1 MLPSDTVA
9 RKDIPMK
16 PDIEE
21 FQERFPAFRD
31 IPDGELRILLDALET
46 ANVAAG
52 TELVS
57 PRQPNDAL
65 ALIWSGRLRV
75 LLEAGSQSFV
85 LGYHEA
91 GNWVGEMGLVEPAP
105 AIAEVTAVEDS
116 VVLRLPRAHFLAL
129 RREHPA
135 LTSRVLQIIN
145 RRLTQRLR
153 DTVAPVEE
161 HREQASEEKDRWFE
175 ELGRRITG
183 VK

>member
-1 MLPSDTVA
+1 
-9 RKDIPMK
+9 MK

-21 FQERFPAFRD
+21 FKLQFPAFRD
-31 IPDGELRILLDALET
+31 FPAGELRTLFDALEMD
-46 ANVAAG
+46 AVAEG
-52 TELVS
+52 IEIVS
-57 PRQPNDAL
+57 PRQPNDSL

-91 GNWVGEMGLVEPAP
+91 GSWVGELGLIDPAP
-105 AIAEVTAVEDS
+105 AIAEVTAVEDT
-116 VVLRLPRAHFLAL
+116 VLLRLPRDRFLAL

-135 LTSRVLQIIN
+135 LTSRLLQLIN

-161 HREQASEEKDRWFE
+161 HREQASQEKDRWFE

>member
-1 MLPSDTVA
+1 
-9 RKDIPMK
+9 MK
-16 PDIEE
+16 PELEE
-21 FQERFPAFRD
+21 FKERFSAFRD
-31 IPDGELRILLDALET
+31 VPAGELRTLIEALEPV
-46 ANVAAG
+46 NVAAG
-52 TELVS
+52 TQVVS
-57 PRQPNDAL
+57 PRHQNDAL
-65 ALIWSGRLRV
+65 SLIWSGRLRV
-75 LLEAGSQSFV
+75 LLEAGSQSYV
-85 LGYHEA
+85 LGYHEP
-91 GNWVGEMGLVEPAP
+91 GSWVGEMGLIEPAP
-105 AIAEVTAVEDS
+105 AIAEVTAVEDA
-116 VVLRLPRAHFLAL
+116 VLLRLPRARFLEL